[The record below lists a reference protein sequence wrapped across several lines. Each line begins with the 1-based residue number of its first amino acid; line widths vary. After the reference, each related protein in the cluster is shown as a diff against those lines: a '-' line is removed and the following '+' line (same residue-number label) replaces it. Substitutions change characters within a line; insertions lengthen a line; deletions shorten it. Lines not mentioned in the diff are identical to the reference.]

1 MSLTYAFDGEENYSK
16 RTKCFAKKVKLYR
29 NKFILIKE
37 GGIKKFLHIIDG
49 DNVSTIFFAKLFH
62 WVIVWAQIE
71 K

>member
-1 MSLTYAFDGEENYSK
+1 M
-16 RTKCFAKKVKLYR
+16 YR

-37 GGIKKFLHIIDG
+37 GEFKKYLHIIDG
-49 DNVSTIFFAKLFH
+49 DNVILSTIFFTKLFH